1 MKKALLYLTTSLLIL
16 MCILAYDIVKCDG
29 NVILNPLLN
38 IDNTYTSQQEQNE
51 TDSNQKRRQ
60 EKITVTTPDIISYA
74 DVPVSEGNSSED
86 LPEATEVESIADDER
101 GYEFY
106 FPQLSEHEKSI
117 YRAIYNA
124 FASIESGNIIP
135 TGEDEEMNRVVTAL
149 KNDHPEFFYLG
160 EMGYTH
166 YTLGGQVQRSTLS
179 VEYTETDTII
189 GTQQRMIDTEVTAII
204 NTIPAGADDYTKV
217 KHVYESIINMTDYE
231 IGAPDNQNIVSVF
244 INKRSVC
251 AGYARAMQYIL
262 NKVGVPTTFIEG
274 KSLISGEDHAW
285 NLCKLED
292 GYYYVDVTWGDASYN
307 NDSLD
312 GMMLKEVNYD
322 YLLVTSEELLRTHSI
337 RSGVEVPV
345 CTSVANNYYVREG
358 LYLTEYNY
366 DYIKTIFDAGYAN
379 GKNCVSFK
387 CANLDVYSDVVDQL
401 IRNNVIFD
409 MLSDDIKTVSYLN
422 DEEQRTLCFWL

>member
-16 MCILAYDIVKCDG
+16 MGLLAYDIVKCDG

-38 IDNTYTSQQEQNE
+38 IDNTYTGQQTQDE
-51 TDSNQKRRQ
+51 TTKNKRQ

-74 DVPVSEGNSSED
+74 DVPVVEENSDEG
-86 LPEATEVESIADDER
+86 LPEATEVASISDDER

-106 FPQLSEHEKSI
+106 FPQLTEHEKSI
-117 YRAIYNA
+117 YRAVYNA
-124 FASIESGNIIP
+124 FVSIESGTIIP
-135 TGEDEEMNRVVTAL
+135 TGEDAEMNRAVTAI

-179 VEYTETDTII
+179 VDYTESDTII
-189 GTQQRMIDTEVTAII
+189 KTQQRMIDAEVTAII
-204 NTIPAGADDYTKV
+204 NSIPAGADDYTKV
-217 KHVYESIINMTDYE
+217 KHVYEAIINMTDYE
-231 IGAPDNQNIVSVF
+231 IGAPNNQNIVSVF

-251 AGYARAMQYIL
+251 AGYTRAMQYIL
-262 NKVGVPTTFIEG
+262 NKVGVPTTFVEG
-274 KSLISGEDHAW
+274 KSLLSGEDHAW

-292 GYYYVDVTWGDASYN
+292 GYYYVDATWGDASYS
-307 NDSLD
+307 NDSAD
-312 GMMLKEVNYD
+312 GLKLEDINYD

-337 RSGVEVPV
+337 SSNVEVPV
-345 CTSVANNYYVREG
+345 CTSIANNYYVREG

-366 DYIKTIFDAGYAN
+366 DYIKSVFDNGYAN
-379 GKNCVSFK
+379 GKRFVSFK
-387 CANLDVYSDVVDQL
+387 CANLDVYNDVMGQL

-409 MLSDDIKTVSYLN
+409 MLGEDTKTVSYLN